1 MTARILLVDDDPRVR
16 EVVSYQL
23 RREGFDV
30 DESPDGE
37 DALDRARTETYDLTV
52 LDLMLPGVSGVD
64 VCRDLRSESGVPI
77 IMLTARDAER
87 DRVLGLELGAD
98 DYVTKPFSTAEL
110 VSRIRAQ

>member
-1 MTARILLVDDDPRVR
+1 MSPRILLVDDDPGVR
-16 EVVSYQL
+16 EVVSYAL
-23 RREGFDV
+23 RREGFEV

-37 DALDRARTETYDLTV
+37 DALDRARAGSFDLIV

-77 IMLTARDAER
+77 IMLTAKDAER
-87 DRVLGLELGAD
+87 DRVVGLELGAD

-110 VSRIRAQ
+110 VSRIR